1 MKRLSRTIFWGVTL
15 AVTVAATLVNW
26 PAIDKLPGKTSLD
39 EFIRIP
45 NETVSGA
52 MRYFPALAKA
62 YREGHQEVQKQVQEL
77 LRQGKVK
84 AAKRKADQE
93 MGESLR
99 LR

>member
-1 MKRLSRTIFWGVTL
+1 M
-15 AVTVAATLVNW
+15 TVAATLVNW

-39 EFIRIP
+39 EFIRTP
-45 NETVSGA
+45 NETISGA
-52 MRYFPALAKA
+52 MQYFPALAKA

-84 AAKRKADQE
+84 AAKRKADQD